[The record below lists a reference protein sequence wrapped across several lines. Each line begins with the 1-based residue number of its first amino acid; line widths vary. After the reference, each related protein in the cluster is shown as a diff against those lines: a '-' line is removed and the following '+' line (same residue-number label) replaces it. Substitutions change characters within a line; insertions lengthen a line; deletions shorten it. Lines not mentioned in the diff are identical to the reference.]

1 MGIGANSGTLTLA
14 EALKVAFLKGSIHLL
29 ASSRPSCWPRWR
41 GGGREQRTYPA
52 QRAVPAVGQRRLQ
65 TCCVIVVA
73 TLGHRPLILL
83 VLLGRAK
90 ADTT

>member
-41 GGGREQRTYPA
+41 GGGGESSEPTRHK
-52 QRAVPAVGQRRLQ
+52 GQFLPWVRDVSRH
-65 TCCVIVVA
+65 VV
-73 TLGHRPLILL
+73 
-83 VLLGRAK
+83 
-90 ADTT
+90 